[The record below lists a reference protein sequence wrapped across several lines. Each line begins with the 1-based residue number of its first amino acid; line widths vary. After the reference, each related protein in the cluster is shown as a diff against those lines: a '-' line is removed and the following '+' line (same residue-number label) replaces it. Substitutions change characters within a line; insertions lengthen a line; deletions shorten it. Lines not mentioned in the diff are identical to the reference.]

1 MATASRA
8 ARPRRIA
15 RFSRTER
22 ALHWLLAGS
31 FFVLLGS
38 GLALYLPS
46 LANVVDRP
54 TAKAWHLDAAVVL
67 GVGLVVLLLIG
78 DRRVVR
84 RSLRELDRYDADDGR
99 WLKGAPNRVLF
110 GDPAPPQG
118 RFNAGQKINA
128 SLVSGLMVVM
138 AITGFLL
145 WEGERDT
152 RFRFAGTVV
161 VHDWGTLLLILL
173 VCGHLYL
180 AVINPSTRAS
190 LRGMTL
196 GDVDREWARR
206 HHPRWVEA
214 EERSSAQLG
223 LESRREPV
231 LDQAEPAAEE
241 ALVQQRAPR
250 DDG

>member
-1 MATASRA
+1 MATASGSGRS
-8 ARPRRIA
+8 RRIA
-15 RFSRTER
+15 RFSATER

-78 DRRVVR
+78 DRPTVR

-99 WLKGAPNRVLF
+99 WLRGAPARALF

-128 SLVSGLMVVM
+128 ALIAGLMVVM
-138 AITGFLL
+138 AITGLLL

-161 VHDWGTLLLILL
+161 VHDWGTLFMVLL

-180 AVINPSTRAS
+180 AVLNPSTRAA

-196 GDVDREWARR
+196 GSVDREWARR
-206 HHPRWVEA
+206 HHSRWVEA
-214 EERSSAQLG
+214 EERRSAQLA
-223 LESRREPV
+223 LERGGELT
-231 LDQAEPAAEE
+231 LDERQPAREE
-241 ALVQQRAPR
+241 ALVEHRPPGG
-250 DDG
+250 DG